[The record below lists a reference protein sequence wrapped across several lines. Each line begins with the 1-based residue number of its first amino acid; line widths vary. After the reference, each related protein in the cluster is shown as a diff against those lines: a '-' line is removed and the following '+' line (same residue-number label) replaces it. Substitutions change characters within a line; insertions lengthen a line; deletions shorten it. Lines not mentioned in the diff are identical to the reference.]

1 MSDNSAVIA
10 LDFVAPCLP
19 CVTMLPPSGGE
30 WLHEIKHP
38 GHRLIARRSG
48 RVVRLF
54 GGHGED
60 WTAAFPHLV
69 EAVSLLPVKSCTI
82 DGELVRCDA
91 HGEARLDPVPE
102 GALGLGG
109 SLYAFDVLDV
119 NGFDLRRDR
128 LEERK
133 RVLSQILRKPRAGIR
148 LNQHFEFCGEA
159 IRRQIGRMGFEGVI
173 SKRRGSRY
181 LSGRSPD
188 WLFSRKLDER
198 LP

>member
-1 MSDNSAVIA
+1 MPENSAVVA

-38 GHRLIARRSG
+38 GHRLIARRSD

-69 EAVSLLPVKSCTI
+69 
-82 DGELVRCDA
+82 D
-91 HGEARLDPVPE
+91 
-102 GALGLGG
+102 
-109 SLYAFDVLDV
+109 AFDVLDV

-133 RVLSQILRKPRAGIR
+133 RVLSQILRKPPVGMR
-148 LNQHFEFCGEA
+148 LNQHFDFCGEA
-159 IRRQIGRMGFEGVI
+159 IRRQIGRLGFEGVI

-198 LP
+198 PL

>member
-1 MSDNSAVIA
+1 MSENRAVIA

-38 GHRLIARRSG
+38 GHRLIARRSDD
-48 RVVRLF
+48 RVRLF
-54 GGHGED
+54 GERGVE
-60 WTAAFPHLV
+60 WTASFPHLV
-69 EAVSLLPVKSCTI
+69 AAMRLLPVKSCTI

-109 SLYAFDVLDV
+109 SLYAFDILDV

-133 RVLSQILRKPRAGIR
+133 RVLSQILRKPPVGMH
-148 LNQHFEFCGEA
+148 L
-159 IRRQIGRMGFEGVI
+159 
-173 SKRRGSRY
+173 
-181 LSGRSPD
+181 
-188 WLFSRKLDER
+188 
-198 LP
+198 